1 MFKPTYEQME
11 EWVNLAWEEVNMIF
25 DELNQETKCGF
36 EYTIYMMEQMTASL
50 KYTKKMMEEEGREH

>member
-36 EYTIYMMEQMTASL
+36 EYTIYMMEQINASL
-50 KYTKKMMEEEGREH
+50 KSTKKMMEEEGRKY